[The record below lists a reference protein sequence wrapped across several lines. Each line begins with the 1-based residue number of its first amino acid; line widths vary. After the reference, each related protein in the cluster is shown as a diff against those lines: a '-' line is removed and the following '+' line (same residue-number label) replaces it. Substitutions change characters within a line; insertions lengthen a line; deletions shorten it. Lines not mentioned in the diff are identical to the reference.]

1 MKGIQEL
8 EKALL
13 DQIEKLNDDSIA
25 DNPEQVQQLIARSEA
40 MSNLA
45 TQVVSIQ
52 QLKIEAVKVM
62 DRANG
67 DYGKFLGIDQ

>member
-1 MKGIQEL
+1 MKGLSEL
-8 EKALL
+8 EKTLL
-13 DQIEKLNDDSIA
+13 DQIEKLNDDTIESS
-25 DNPEQVQQLIARSEA
+25 PEQVQALIARSEA

-45 TQVVSIQ
+45 TQVVNLQ

-67 DYGKFLGIDQ
+67 DYAKYLGIED